1 MWSFSRPPPDNS
13 NTNQGL
19 ANVNHRGDQVDS
31 ARIALR
37 KFSGYPMEDPER
49 CLSDFEAYCKI
60 SRINNTDGRKVAA
73 FQLHLQ
79 GPANTWFNC
88 LEEETT
94 RLIGT
99 TY

>member
-13 NTNQGL
+13 NTNQGF

-49 CLSDFEAYCKI
+49 FLSDFEAYCKI
-60 SRINNTDGRKVAA
+60 SRIKQYGWTESGSISVTPT
-73 FQLHLQ
+73 
-79 GPANTWFNC
+79 GPC
-88 LEEETT
+88 QHMV
-94 RLIGT
+94 
-99 TY
+99 